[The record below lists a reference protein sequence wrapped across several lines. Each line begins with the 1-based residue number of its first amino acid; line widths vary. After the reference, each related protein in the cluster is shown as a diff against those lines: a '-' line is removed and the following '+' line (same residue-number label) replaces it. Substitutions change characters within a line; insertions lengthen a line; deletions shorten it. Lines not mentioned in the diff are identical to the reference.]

1 MRVVFAVVPFADIAR
16 PSIGVSLLKAE
27 VSTVCSASVQY
38 LNLDFAATI
47 GQELYGHLCHE
58 VASDTMAG
66 EWFFADLIFP
76 NQLPPPHEF
85 ASRVLAPV
93 TPTDIVSGIDRA
105 RAARLEFID
114 ASARRIAALRP
125 TIVGFTTT
133 FHQTCACLAIARRLK
148 ELPDPPLIVFG
159 GANCEGVMGQQM
171 LESFGWIDY
180 VCTREGDAVFPAFV
194 ERLQKTGD
202 DSPLPGLLKQGH
214 ARELSFP
221 AVVDNLDELPIP
233 DYEDYFDQLSRSP
246 LAHEIKPSLLIETA
260 RGCWWGAKHH
270 CTFCG
275 LNGDTMGFRAKSP
288 RRVVDE
294 LLYLRERYGVRRI
307 DSVDNILD
315 LRYVNQVF
323 PELKQRNAD
332 IEMFYEVKSNLKR
345 QQLSMLHDG
354 GVRVIQPGIES
365 FSDEVLSLMRKGV
378 SGFQNIQLLKWSE
391 EVGIQPAWNILAGFP
406 GEDPAEYQWTASI
419 IPLLTHLE
427 PPTGC
432 APIRLDR
439 FSPLFTRAEEMGL
452 RRVRPTH
459 AYYYV
464 FPLGRRELS
473 RLAYFFDFDYGDGR
487 TPEKYMEATQQ
498 EAEAWRNAR
507 FGDRRPRLDATI
519 RDDATVAIADT
530 RPCAR
535 SERHVLSDCDA
546 DVYLACDAAQT
557 PRAVAGRLSARYSA
571 SEVNQSLARLVESAL
586 VLTRGDHFLGLG
598 VLRNRPAASS
608 APDDVLPAYASAA
621 ANPEPLLHLLR
632 RA

>member
-27 VSTVCSASVQY
+27 VSKVCSASVQY
-38 LNLDFAATI
+38 LNLDFAAMI

-66 EWFFADLIFP
+66 EWFFADLLFP

-85 ASRVLAPV
+85 ASRILSPV
-93 TPTDIVSGIDRA
+93 TPTSIVSGIDAA
-105 RAARLEFID
+105 RAARVEFIES
-114 ASARRIAALRP
+114 SARRIAALRP
-125 TIVGFTTT
+125 TVVGFTTT
-133 FHQTCACLAIARRLK
+133 FHQTCACLAVARRLK
-148 ELPDPPLIVFG
+148 QLPEPPLIVFG
-159 GANCEGVMGQQM
+159 GANCEGVMGQQL
-171 LESFGWIDY
+171 LESFSWIDY

-194 ERLQKTGD
+194 ERLLTAGD

-214 ARELSFP
+214 ARELTFP

-233 DYEDYFDQLSRSP
+233 DYDDYFDQLSKSP
-246 LAHEIKPSLLIETA
+246 LAGEIKPSLLIETA

-275 LNGDTMGFRAKSP
+275 LNGDTMAFRAKSP
-288 RRVVDE
+288 KRVVDE
-294 LLYLRERYGVRRI
+294 LLYLRERYGVKRI

-365 FSDEVLSLMRKGV
+365 FSDDVLSLMRKGV

-391 EVGIQPAWNILAGFP
+391 EVGIMPAWNILAGFP

-487 TPEKYMEATQQ
+487 APAEYIETTQR
-498 EAEAWRNAR
+498 EVGEWRNVR
-507 FGDRRPRLDATI
+507 FGGQRPRLDASIQEDGTI
-519 RDDATVAIADT
+519 VVDDT
-530 RPCAR
+530 RACAR
-535 SERHVLSDCDA
+535 SARHVLSGCEA
-546 DVYLACDAAQT
+546 EVYLACDAAQT
-557 PRAVAGRLSARYSA
+557 PRAVAGLLSVRHST
-571 SEVNQSLARLVESAL
+571 SEVCHSLSRLVDSRLAL
-586 VLTRGDHFLGLG
+586 ARGDHFLGLG
-598 VLRNRPAASS
+598 VLRNRPVASS
-608 APDDVLPAYASAA
+608 AMGDLPAYASAA